1 MKNEAVNETSI
12 KSQRNLNKLYKY
24 EKIYGCGILLGAFVA
39 IIGSEL
45 IGDVQNSFAKFCS
58 TLFILILN
66 GGFIVFCLTFAA
78 HFILLGL
85 GYNEQIFI
93 FRPQECLLKS
103 SILYGNQIIKYTQ
116 FLSVYLDAEKQIKFV
131 TENRVVIGKFSLSAF
146 SNNEIERILLEF
158 RKRSKKIQIASALRK
173 EYAIKPDIKI
183 EGVKPA
189 KPSMPQ
195 PDNPSPHRKRNIIS
209 ASASSSMPQNTDENI
224 SHLKT
229 KRRLE
234 L

>member
-1 MKNEAVNETSI
+1 MKNEAINETSI

-24 EKIYGCGILLGAFVA
+24 EKICGYGILIGAFVA

-45 IGDVQNSFAKFCS
+45 IGDISNPFAKFCS

-66 GGFIVFCLTFAA
+66 GGFIVFCLAFVA
-78 HFILLGL
+78 HFVLLGL

-116 FLSVYLDAEKQIKFV
+116 FLSVYLDVEKQIKFV

-146 SNNEIERILLEF
+146 SNNEIETILLEF
-158 RKRSKKIQIASALRK
+158 RKRSKKIQIASVLRK
-173 EYAIKPDIKI
+173 EYAIKPDIEI
-183 EGVKPA
+183 EKVKPA
-189 KPSMPQ
+189 KPSIPQ
-195 PDNPSPHRKRNIIS
+195 PENPSPHRKRKIIS
-209 ASASSSMPQNTDENI
+209 AIDTPSKPQNVNENI
-224 SHLKT
+224 SQSKP